1 MLSSRA
7 RFIAA
12 FLAPAVA
19 IYALFVILPLLQA
32 FQMSLYRWRG
42 VSARREFTGLENF
55 ARLVQDD
62 VFLRAVKNN
71 LWLFIV
77 GGLVIVA
84 LGVLLAHGVQG
95 SGRLARAIRSV
106 YLFPQVISLV
116 VVAIIW
122 MFVFNPSTGLVDGIA
137 QAVGLGASS
146 KAWLGDPA
154 TALPAVGLAFVWWA
168 IGFYIML
175 FAAGIEGIPQEVKE
189 ASRLDGASG
198 AKQFLAIT
206 WPMLWPIKRV
216 AITYIAI
223 NVVNVFVL
231 VHLMTQGGPDR
242 STEVMLTY
250 LYEQAFKNNQFGY
263 ATALAVA
270 NFALAMA
277 LGGAVMLWFRR
288 NPMEAK

>member
-19 IYALFVILPLLQA
+19 IYALFVIVPLVQA

-42 VSARREFTGLENF
+42 VSAKREFIGLENF
-55 ARLVQDD
+55 SRLVEDD
-62 VFLRAVKNN
+62 TFLRAVKNN
-71 LWLFIV
+71 LWLFVV
-77 GGLVIVA
+77 GGFAIVS
-84 LGVLLAHGVQG
+84 LGVLIAHGVQG
-95 SGRLARAIRSV
+95 SGRLARGIRSI

-122 MFVFNPSTGLVDGIA
+122 MFVFNPSTGLADGIS
-137 QAVGLGASS
+137 QVIGIASAG
-146 KAWLGDPA
+146 KAWLGDPG
-154 TALPAVGLAFVWWA
+154 TALPAVGIAFVWWA
-168 IGFYIML
+168 VGFYIML

-198 AKQFLAIT
+198 ARQFLSVT

-277 LGGAVMLWFRR
+277 LGGAVMFLFRR